1 MHVDYQNSREP
12 SSRSRIFLNSLLY
25 LCIHVCHVS
34 WPNEKRYTPEIWRT
48 YSHWPYLKTFFF
60 EKISETAASLKK
72 LPCHVDFSHIFSI
85 ALFAIFRFFNR
96 DFEALAFKIFELGF
110 RIRIPYPRIMLN
122 LNFQLITWKIEDFK
136 RNCWFFLITLYT
148 SRLFFKFQF
157 SKWSQSISVRDQFG
171 NAFYAHYNIDVKF
184 T

>member
-1 MHVDYQNSREP
+1 MKIGRIDFQNPREA
-12 SSRSRIFLNSLLY
+12 SSRSSIFLIWLVYVCIYLCIY

-34 WPNEKRYTPEIWRT
+34 WPNEKRYTPDIWRT

-136 RNCWFFLITLYT
+136 RNCCFFWNTLY
-148 SRLFFKFQF
+148 
-157 SKWSQSISVRDQFG
+157 KW
-171 NAFYAHYNIDVKF
+171 K
-184 T
+184 